1 MSGTVQRIIMPTNPG
16 TPYFL
21 CVDFAVDL
29 GAGFALT
36 LSDGSSA
43 WIGEVSEDE
52 VTGGANH
59 MEVPREQYVEDLFQ
73 ALTGDGQGRGLGRGA
88 GDADVYSFQLT
99 PDCRQ
104 LSYHRVDDGVPV
116 RLGSLKL
123 QPAPHPLQLTREMIG
138 QSLKCNTNLQK
149 QNSLLLEENHK
160 LKEEHEHILQE
171 LEKHVQ
177 DKETMENELY
187 SCFVLVLNE
196 KKAKIKSL
204 QDSLR
209 QLQSTA
215 NFHRKQRESDPAQ
228 SDDDRCDKREE
239 SIESSHLSLEPTLLT
254 SGHSL
259 VSQGFSMDH
268 TMALADNVQTRWKPM
283 ETLDCQTPGTSKM
296 E

>member
-1 MSGTVQRIIMPTNPG
+1 MSATVQRIIMPTNPG

-21 CVDFAVDL
+21 CVEFAVDL

-52 VTGGANH
+52 VTCGANDT
-59 MEVPREQYVEDLFQ
+59 EVPREQYVEDLFQ
-73 ALTGDGQGRGLGRGA
+73 ALTGGGQGRGLVRGA
-88 GDADVYSFQLT
+88 GDVDVYSFQLT

-104 LSYHRVDDGVPV
+104 LSYHKVFDGVPV
-116 RLGSLKL
+116 LLGSLKL

-149 QNSLLLEENHK
+149 HNLLLLEENHK

-187 SCFVLVLNE
+187 SYFVLVLNE

-228 SDDDRCDKREE
+228 RDDDRCDRGEE
-239 SIESSHLSLEPTLLT
+239 SIESSHLSLEPTIPT
-254 SGHSL
+254 SAYPSRGHRRAGAYPRLHPGEVATSSL
-259 VSQGFSMDH
+259 GQH
-268 TMALADNVQTRWKPM
+268 R
-283 ETLDCQTPGTSKM
+283 
-296 E
+296 